1 MNRLFIFLTCLI
13 CALPMAAADNGVHRF
28 ATFNIRYCNPNNG
41 DTGDKLWA
49 NRRQYVTRIVT
60 DYDFDVVGFEEV
72 VGNNRDSQTG
82 KSQLQDLVDMLPDY
96 DHHQFER
103 SGTSYEYNTVFFKRS
118 RYTLLDKGG
127 FYVNEHPSTPGKGW
141 DYSDH
146 ENLPRC
152 VAWVHLRDN
161 ASGQD
166 FYFATAHTSYGPIP
180 SGIHGAQVISSQL
193 HAIAGQTPI
202 VLVGDFNMVRTS
214 HEEAYRGYASVFYDA
229 ALQVNTT
236 CRPKGNITHTASNW
250 YPATSQ
256 NCQGSEFD
264 YIFYDHMTPL
274 SREIITED
282 YNRSITPS
290 DHFPLVVSFKLGN
303 ADHPT
308 CFYASNP
315 DELATALSSAT
326 MLDTICLA
334 AGDYTLSE
342 TIVPQASLTIIGGW
356 NADYSDI
363 VGESTLHLAT
373 TGQVF
378 SIPHYYSLT
387 LQNITLR
394 DGKTTLQQGGGL
406 IYSHG
411 NLLSL
416 SRCRFLNAY
425 SATMGGA
432 VCATT
437 HSLSLNDCF
446 FSCDT
451 AKQTG
456 GAVYAT
462 CQATLTVHDCQ
473 FRNNAAADG
482 AALFTNAYRTAD
494 IQCSSFTGNTGEK
507 YGAVHLY
514 PYEYALSANIL
525 NCSFLNNVLN
535 AKKGL
540 ATVTKLYGGTAVYA
554 KMNASDQVFNIG
566 HCTFLGN
573 RTCFAGT
580 AANFTG
586 TTLQVENGKACMMN
600 CLLLANTLEI
610 AGAEPIYSDY
620 AVAEST
626 NLWRDTYN
634 LHSASADIP
643 NWQSTLTQS
652 IAGSFSGKVF
662 TATVLSDGTY
672 QILDPVLAG
681 YNLCCLPTIQRLCES
696 AFGFDLNGDGTVTGY
711 LTYDQLR
718 HTRAIKSCIGAV
730 EHSQQST
737 DVIAPE
743 QSADLRLISEHT
755 YLLPATDHIIVFNA
769 AGACLWSGSGNTINL
784 SAYPQGIYFVN
795 NHKVIR

>member
-1 MNRLFIFLTCLI
+1 
-13 CALPMAAADNGVHRF
+13 MAAAENDVHRF

-82 KSQLQDLVDMLPDY
+82 KSQLQDLIDMLPDY

-103 SGTSYEYNTVFFKRS
+103 SGTAYEYNTVFFKRS

-127 FYVNEHPSTPGKGW
+127 FYVNEHPLTPGKGW

-193 HAIAGQTPI
+193 RNIAGQTPI

-229 ALQVNTT
+229 ALQVSTT

-282 YNRSITPS
+282 YNRDIAPS
-290 DHFPLVVSFKLGN
+290 DHFPLVVSFRLGN
-303 ADHPT
+303 ANHPT
-308 CFYASNP
+308 RFYASNP
-315 DELATALSSAT
+315 DELTTALASAT

-334 AGDYTLSE
+334 AGDYTLAE
-342 TIVPQASLTIIGGW
+342 TIVPQVSLTIIGGY
-356 NADYSDI
+356 NADFSDI
-363 VGESTLHLAT
+363 IGESTLHLAT
-373 TGQVF
+373 RGQVF

-387 LQNITLR
+387 LHHIVLR
-394 DGKTTLQQGGGL
+394 DGNTTFQQGGGL
-406 IYSHG
+406 LYSHG

-416 SRCRFLNAY
+416 NDCRFLNAY
-425 SATMGGA
+425 SATTGGA
-432 VCATT
+432 VTATT
-437 HSLSLNDCF
+437 HSLDINRCF

-451 AKQTG
+451 AKQMG

-462 CQATLTVHDCQ
+462 CQATLTVLDCQ
-473 FRNNAAADG
+473 FRDNTSADG
-482 AALFTNAYRTAD
+482 AAIFANAYRTAN
-494 IQCSSFTGNTGEK
+494 IQCTSFSGHQAEK
-507 YGAVHLY
+507 YGVIHLF
-514 PYEYALSANIL
+514 PYEYALSANIV
-525 NCSFLNNVLN
+525 NCSFLNNTLN

-540 ATVTKLYGGTAVYA
+540 AAATKLYGGTAIYV
-554 KMNASDQVFNIG
+554 KMDDDDQLFNIA

-573 RTCFAGT
+573 RTCFTGT
-580 AANFTG
+580 AANFHG
-586 TTLQVENGKACMMN
+586 STLQIEQGKACMMN
-600 CLLLANTLEI
+600 NLLLANTLEI
-610 AGAEPIYSDY
+610 ADADPVFSDY
-620 AVAEST
+620 FVSEDA
-626 NLWRDTYN
+626 NLWRNTYN
-634 LHSASADIP
+634 LHAASADIP
-643 NWQSTLTQS
+643 NWQSVLNQTV
-652 IAGSFSGKVF
+652 AGTWSNGRF
-662 TATVLSDGTY
+662 TATVLDNGAY
-672 QILDPVLAG
+672 QILNPVLAG
-681 YNLCCLPTIQRLCES
+681 YNICCLPTTQRLCES
-696 AFGFDLNGDGTVTGY
+696 AFGFDVNGDGVISGY

-718 HTRAIKSCIGAV
+718 HTRAIKSCIGAI
-730 EHSQQST
+730 EHTAQTAIDDALLS
-737 DVIAPE
+737 DN
-743 QSADLRLISEHT
+743 RLQRLSEHT
-755 YLLPATDHIIVFNA
+755 YCLPDADHITVFNA
-769 AGACLWSGSGNTINL
+769 AGACLYSTQGNTIDL

-795 NHKVIR
+795 SYKVIR